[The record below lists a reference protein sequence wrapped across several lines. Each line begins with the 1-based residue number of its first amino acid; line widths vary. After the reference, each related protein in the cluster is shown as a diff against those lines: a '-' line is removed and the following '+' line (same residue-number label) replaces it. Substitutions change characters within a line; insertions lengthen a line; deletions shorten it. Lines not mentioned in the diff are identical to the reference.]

1 MKVFFVYKNNT
12 FEFTI
17 KKDVTIASLR
27 NRVSKLIQKDESS
40 FDLIYN
46 NKILPENNSTLF
58 QIAKNETNVPIIIS
72 LRDSDGNSKKSNS
85 MDKSIKLPL
94 LTEPIQINQIKE
106 ENDETGNNLKLN
118 LSESEIFSNSTTTKD
133 FNQNSKDN
141 FSYYTQMKR
150 KNYIS
155 RNKVFEDI
163 YSKKDEI
170 IINLLNNFKKR
181 ILEYDDVLYKNF
193 KNKFEKNN
201 KQLVLFEKNLLNFK
215 DRQIQYLKRLINHFD
230 KAEASF
236 FSVGKINFEEFYLEL
251 SKYYSSSGANT
262 FVQNY
267 SMKKENNI
275 INNNNNNIKII
286 NYGEDRLPNISR
298 IKNIKENLLKPIRL
312 TEDLSDNER
321 EEILEKK
328 EELNLILNK
337 SPKKKKINPIN
348 LPKTFR
354 NNSEPNLIL
363 NENITSIEKAPTKK
377 KEKKEIFEK
386 KEKIENKEKIEKKEK
401 KEMKL
406 IPEEKD
412 NIINEEIPENTNKI
426 ENNLQLPSTKSVILG
441 DREIIANYNKNKINV
456 LFEISEENHEI
467 SEENSDN
474 ESSVDNVKNKKRKKK
489 VLIEK
494 NLRDRKLS
502 MKYMPKGSIMG
513 YKFKQNDKKKTHRIK
528 KLGNSFSDFLI

>member
-46 NKILPENNSTLF
+46 NKILPENTSTLF

-72 LRDSDGNSKKSNS
+72 LRDSDSNSKKSNS

-133 FNQNSKDN
+133 FNQNTKDN

-163 YSKKDEI
+163 YNKKDEI
-170 IINLLNNFKKR
+170 IINLLNNFKKK

-193 KNKFEKNN
+193 KNKFNKNN

-215 DRQIQYLKRLINHFD
+215 DRQIQYLKKLINHFD

-236 FSVGKINFEEFYLEL
+236 FTVGKINFDEFYLEL
-251 SKYYSSSGANT
+251 SKYYSSNGSNT

-267 SMKKENNI
+267 SMKKGNNI

-286 NYGEDRLPNISR
+286 NYGEHRLPNISR
-298 IKNIKENLLKPIRL
+298 IKNIKENLFKPIKL
-312 TEDLSDNER
+312 AEDLSDNER

-328 EELNLILNK
+328 DELNLILNK

-348 LPKTFR
+348 LSKTFR

-363 NENITSIEKAPTKK
+363 NENITPIEKAPTKK

-386 KEKIENKEKIEKKEK
+386 KEKKEKEK

-406 IPEEKD
+406 IPEEDD
-412 NIINEEIPENTNKI
+412 NIINEEIPENTKKI

-441 DREIIANYNKNKINV
+441 DRDIIANYNKNKINV
-456 LFEISEENHEI
+456 LLEISEENQI
-467 SEENSDN
+467 SEESSDN

-502 MKYMPKGSIMG
+502 MKYMPRGSIMG
-513 YKFKQNDKKKTHRIK
+513 YKFKQNDKKKTHRMK
-528 KLGNSFSDFLI
+528 KLGNSFSDFII